1 MLTSNKLTCVNLKKG
16 PRIRADRF
24 LYRSDGNL
32 VEHDLAVWSS
42 VSRVEH
48 FTVLFRVLRS
58 FIVASVRRQP
68 K

>member
-1 MLTSNKLTCVNLKKG
+1 MLTSKKG

-42 VSRVEH
+42 VSRVDCSLPRLAFVH
-48 FTVLFRVLRS
+48 
-58 FIVASVRRQP
+58 RRFGTP
-68 K
+68 AT